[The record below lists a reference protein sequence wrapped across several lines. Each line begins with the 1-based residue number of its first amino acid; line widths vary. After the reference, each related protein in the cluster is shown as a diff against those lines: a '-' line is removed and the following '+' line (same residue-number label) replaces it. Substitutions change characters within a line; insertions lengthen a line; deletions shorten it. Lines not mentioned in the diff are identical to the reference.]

1 MRQNLKWP
9 TSSDQCLLFLC
20 HELKMS
26 RHIQCGLCTITSLG
40 FWKSFSRSAGSLWIY
55 VVLLYFPSLLLC
67 CILGEFLSSITQFIN
82 FLLDYAHS
90 RIYSIPSFI
99 NFNKNSCISKHFT
112 WFYSCPITC
121 VSFWSLFHNFCSL
134 FMSTTINYSLKLISS
149 WMHSCEHLP
158 SLLAVFLKIN

>member
-1 MRQNLKWP
+1 MDCVP
-9 TSSDQCLLFLC
+9 LLPLVSGSPFQGLLGVS
-20 HELKMS
+20 ESMS
-26 RHIQCGLCTITSLG
+26 
-40 FWKSFSRSAGSLWIY
+40 
-55 VVLLYFPSLLLC
+55 LYRISHLSCLC

-121 VSFWSLFHNFCSL
+121 VSFRPLFHNFCSL